1 MSKGIVGAHR
11 TGKTTLCEEASKVY
25 GTHFLEGEVATFLD
39 SIKVDASIPM
49 SFEIRIDAQEK
60 LLDHHIKLWD
70 EYRYFITD
78 RTPLDFIMY
87 TLHYVNASSP
97 AEHERVEA
105 YINRCYEVN
114 NEYFEHIYVLQPG
127 IPIVQTTKN
136 TGKQD
141 AESIK
146 ILNELMLG
154 IISDVRNESWYYVIH
169 SSVTDIEDRVSIVT
183 EAAIYG

>member
-25 GTHFLEGEVATFLD
+25 GTHFLVGEVATFLD

-49 SFEIRIDAQEK
+49 SFEIRMDAQEK
-60 LLDHHIKLWD
+60 LLDHHIKLW
-70 EYRYFITD
+70 EKESYFITD

-97 AEHERVEA
+97 AEHERVES
-105 YINRCYEVN
+105 YVNRCYEVSQM
-114 NEYFEHIYVLQPG
+114 YFEHIYVLQPG
-127 IPIVQTTKN
+127 IPVVQTTKN

-146 ILNELMLG
+146 ILNEIMLG
-154 IISDVRNESWYYVIH
+154 VIADERNKSWTYVIP

-183 EAAIYG
+183 EDEIYG